1 MKIRKPNAELVCKQ
15 FEDALAPRL
24 RLSTTDRA
32 VYYHLLRHSRLEG
45 QTRLHFSNI
54 WLARN
59 LGLTQETVRASLRRL
74 IAHRAVRLVKRSKA
88 GHVADVRLP
97 AEVPGALRRRAASR
111 GALQRV
117 PSSSGPANLEQ
128 IDFMR
133 TPALRRAIHPREGG
147 ICFYCLRR
155 IGAEMQCLDHVIPRA
170 QLGPNSYRNLVS
182 ACREC
187 NSRKG
192 ERPAADFMRAL
203 YREGRLTGAELLRG
217 LRSLKDLAAGK
228 LRPALPRSL
237 SSRA

>member
-1 MKIRKPNAELVCKQ
+1 MKTKKPNAELVCKQ

-59 LGLTQETVRASLRRL
+59 LGLTQDTVRSSLRRL

-97 AEVPGALRRRAASR
+97 QEVPGARRRRAASR

-117 PSSSGPANLEQ
+117 PSSAGANLEAT
-128 IDFMR
+128 DFMR
-133 TPALRRAIHPREGG
+133 TPALRRAIHTREGG
-147 ICFYCLRR
+147 VCFYCLRR
-155 IGAEMQCLDHVIPRA
+155 IGPEMQCLDHVIPRA

-192 ERPAADFMRAL
+192 ERPAADFLRVL

-217 LRSLKDLAAGK
+217 LQSLKHLASGK
-228 LRPALPRSL
+228 LRPVVAGL
-237 SSRA
+237 